1 MSRNVGTSRFCSEER
16 ASFITMKL
24 KIVESKSIAF
34 SVHFHARIEPA
45 VNFECCQSRRTKRE
59 EVTLTAKG
67 GTPLPA
73 RDFPKATFAESKRS
87 RITLELLSRKAE
99 RASLRPRANRA
110 DIIFVSAG
118 SWFVAVLATKER
130 KKWIVGK
137 SSKMQFCFLPF
148 LEGRSQPARVPIARP
163 EDRKALEL
171 YNRRRELNN
180 TFRFCR
186 KACSICAPRPPPNLR
201 RRVTA
206 ALSAVRL
213 ILGRGQQISSI

>member
-163 EDRKALEL
+163 GGQFTWPKYLPENLPENLPEVQSDFFIV
-171 YNRRRELNN
+171 
-180 TFRFCR
+180 TF
-186 KACSICAPRPPPNLR
+186 
-201 RRVTA
+201 
-206 ALSAVRL
+206 
-213 ILGRGQQISSI
+213 